1 MTTDAFVGDIFLE
14 RGNGNSPE
22 TFTRVCTVF
31 GISEFGESN
40 ELVEATTF
48 CSGGSR
54 EYIGGLADGDE
65 FTVECNYEQAHTLE
79 LAMIADVKAKATRN
93 FQIVA
98 EHSSPAEVFSFAAVC
113 MSWKLAPS
121 VDGKNAVSFGLKIT
135 GPVTVS

>member
-1 MTTDAFVGDIFLE
+1 MTTDAFVGDIFLD
-14 RGNGNSPE
+14 RGNDDSPQ

-48 CSGGSR
+48 CSGGNR

-65 FTVECNYEQAHTLE
+65 FSVECNYEQGNTDI
-79 LAMIADVKAKATRN
+79 LAMIADVKAKATRR

-98 EHSSPAEVFSFAAVC
+98 EHSSPSEVFGFAAVC
-113 MSWKLAPS
+113 MSWKLGPS
-121 VDGKNAVSFGLKIT
+121 IDGKNVISFGLKIS
-135 GPVTVS
+135 GPVEIN